1 MPTTTGQAVTFA
13 FGVVN
18 GATAYLPKNITI
30 NGTQS
35 GASSTVLPVQG
46 ATNNSITTYYQGAT
60 AWTAADVS
68 TLDYYTITCICTGS
82 SAWTMLLA
90 LTKF

>member
-1 MPTTTGQAVTFA
+1 MARTPYSLNSYTGAA
-13 FGVVN
+13 PI
-18 GATAYLPKNITI
+18 ALP
-30 NGTQS
+30 
-35 GASSTVLPVQG
+35 LQG
-46 ATNNSITTYYQGAT
+46 ATNNSITTYYQSGT
-60 AWTAADVS
+60 AWTAADAS